1 MQAATQRHEIASG
14 RLAATIKPEGAELTS
29 LRGADGVEL
38 LWQAGPQWPRHA
50 PLLFPIVGRL
60 TDDTLRHEGRDYRMT
75 QHGFARDSLF
85 DWVARDK
92 SSAHLRLA
100 DSDATRALYPFAFTL
115 DQIYSVEGA
124 TLVVTTIVGNPGDVA
139 LPCAVGAH
147 PAFAW
152 PLAEGAPQTAHHL
165 DFSTKEAG
173 EARAL
178 TGGLLDGAVTLPL
191 EGRRLP
197 LSPELFAADA
207 LVLPDV
213 RSRSVRFV
221 ADAAD
226 GSPARALTIGW
237 DGYRDLG
244 LWSKPD
250 GAPFLCIEPWFGM
263 ASPLGWKGE
272 FAAKPGLMLL
282 APGESRRFIWSVT
295 SQP

>member
-1 MQAATQRHEIASG
+1 MPPATQRHEIASG
-14 RLAATIKPEGAELTS
+14 RLTATIKPEGAELTS
-29 LRGADGVEL
+29 IRGANGVEL
-38 LWQAGPQWPRHA
+38 LWQAGPQWQRHA

-60 TDDTLRHEGRDYRMT
+60 TDDTLSHGGREYRMT

-85 DWVARDK
+85 DWVARDQ

-115 DQIYSVEGA
+115 DQIYAVAGS
-124 TLVVTTIVGNPGDVA
+124 TLTVTTIVENPGDTA

-147 PAFAW
+147 PAFVW
-152 PLAEGAPQTAHHL
+152 PLAQGVPQGAHHL
-165 DFSTKEAG
+165 AFSDDEAG
-173 EARAL
+173 QARTL
-178 TGGLLDGAVTLPL
+178 TGGLLDGSAQLPL
-191 EGRRLP
+191 AGRRLT

-207 LVLPDV
+207 LVIPEV

-226 GSPARALTIGW
+226 GGTARALTIGW

-244 LWSKPD
+244 LWSKP
-250 GAPFLCIEPWFGM
+250 GARFLCVEPWLGT
-263 ASPLGWKGE
+263 ASPLGWQGE
-272 FAAKPGLMLL
+272 FAAKPGLMHL

-295 SQP
+295 PEP